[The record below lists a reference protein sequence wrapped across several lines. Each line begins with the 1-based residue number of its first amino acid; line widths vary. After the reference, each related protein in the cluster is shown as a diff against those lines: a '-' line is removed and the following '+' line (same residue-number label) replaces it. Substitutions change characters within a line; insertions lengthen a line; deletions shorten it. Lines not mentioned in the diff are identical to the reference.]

1 MPAGNAPTGELAM
14 RTDKK
19 ELESGNTFYR
29 YTFSKMKCK
38 KCSLK
43 DTCPAVR
50 KYENT
55 YCITVLNEQNKARLE
70 FERTEDFSR
79 RLSVRYRIEEKN
91 GELKQAH
98 GLGKADSM
106 GLSSMLL
113 QTYFTAFTVNI
124 KRIVKLVEKK
134 VA

>member
-1 MPAGNAPTGELAM
+1 MQCPAGELAM

-29 YTFSKMKCK
+29 YIFSKKKCK

-43 DTCPAVR
+43 DTCPAVL
-50 KYENT
+50 KSENA
-55 YCITVLNEQNKARLE
+55 YSVTVLNEQYKAHLE
-70 FERTEDFSR
+70 FEQTEDFSR
-79 RLSVRYRIEEKN
+79 RLAVRYRIEEKN

-98 GLGKADSM
+98 GLGKSDST
-106 GLSSMLL
+106 GLTSMLL

-124 KRIVKLVEKK
+124 KRIVKLVERR